1 MAKRTYLDP
10 HQMGADNIGDAA
22 RLFLL
27 GVRITR
33 ADNRG
38 KSTKR
43 LENRADRIQQD
54 AIDRWNA
61 KYGDDEQD

>member
-10 HQMGADNIGDAA
+10 RQMGADNPGDAA

-27 GVRITR
+27 GVR
-33 ADNRG
+33 AESRG

-43 LENRADRIQQD
+43 PENRADRIQQD
-54 AIDRWNA
+54 AIERWDA
-61 KYGDDEQD
+61 KYGAPEQD